1 MTELADTLMP
11 RPGGKSRRRGESPG
25 DAIYNHVFN
34 AILEQRLPPGTKLT
48 EDALGD
54 IFGVSRTTVR
64 KALIRL
70 EHEKI
75 VEIRPNRGAV
85 VASPSVEDAREIFTA
100 RKAIET
106 AIVDLVLS
114 RIDPQA
120 IRTLREHIAAEEA
133 AHRAGNRR
141 RWIRLSG
148 DFHLLLAR
156 IGGNRPLHDFLK
168 ELVSRTSLIIALYE
182 RPGKATCQSDEH
194 KALTDALAQGDGQLA
209 RSLMLQHLDDIEAE
223 LHLENDEDTI
233 DLHRVFAEYF
243 SDTHNSGA

>member
-1 MTELADTLMP
+1 MTELADTLIP
-11 RPGGKSRRRGESPG
+11 RPVRGRRQGTSPG

-34 AILEQRLPPGTKLT
+34 AILEQRLPPGTRLT
-48 EDALGD
+48 EDVLGD

-100 RKAIET
+100 RKAVET
-106 AIVDLVLS
+106 AVVDLVMA
-114 RIDPQA
+114 RIDEGA
-120 IRTLREHIAAEEA
+120 IEALRQHTAAENA
-133 AHRAGNRR
+133 AHRAGDRR

-194 KALTDALAQGDGQLA
+194 KAFIDALAQGDGEQA
-209 RSLMLQHLDDIEAE
+209 RTLMLRHLDAIEAE
-223 LHLENDEDTI
+223 LHLEGEEDAI

-243 SDTHNSGA
+243 NDTRNSAG